1 MSTAVPFL
9 PVLQSEPHPSLG
21 LGEVVDQYA
30 DQLGVGAYFLLCA
43 AIYVNVSFFKRSSS
57 LFICPITCG
66 HPFPRTAIAG
76 VHPLAPV

>member
-43 AIYVNVSFFKRSSS
+43 AIYVNVSFFNAPHHSSS
-57 LFICPITCG
+57 ALSCLMPTE
-66 HPFPRTAIAG
+66 RTAGNIGVTIA
-76 VHPLAPV
+76 L